1 MAVAG
6 GLCASLQGYKVFYT
20 NMPNLPMR
28 LWTIHR
34 VEGNSKLTTIGE
46 LQPNKTYTVSVL
58 AYNSVGD
65 GPRSEKKQV
74 MTRQG
79 GEYTP
84 ARTPAHCADS
94 SSSCRTTVLHPHIR
108 SYNIQSLHRHAHC

>member
-79 GEYTP
+79 GEYAPAPP
-84 ARTPAHCADS
+84 ARRADCS
-94 SSSCRTTVLHPHIR
+94 SSYRTTVLHPHT
-108 SYNIQSLHRHAHC
+108 LV

>member
-1 MAVAG
+1 
-6 GLCASLQGYKVFYT
+6 
-20 NMPNLPMR
+20 MPNLPMR

-34 VEGNSKLTTIGE
+34 VEGNVKLTTIGE

-79 GEYTP
+79 GQYAP
-84 ARTPAHCADS
+84 ALPHARCADS
-94 SSSCRTTVLHPHIR
+94 SLATAAPLCYTHVYARIIYRVYTATPIAKSRAFLGALC
-108 SYNIQSLHRHAHC
+108 